1 MAELDATQ
9 ASQILG
15 YSREYFV
22 KVVCKRRDFPKPS
35 TNCSPRKR
43 RWRMGDVVRFKEGVR
58 A

>member
-1 MAELDATQ
+1 MAELDPTQ
-9 ASQILG
+9 ASQLLG

-43 RWRMGDVVRFKEGVR
+43 RWRMADVMRFKEGR
-58 A
+58 

>member
-9 ASQILG
+9 ASAILG

-35 TNCSPRKR
+35 TKCSPRKR
-43 RWRMGDVVRFKEGVR
+43 RWRMGDVVRFKEGR
-58 A
+58 